1 MVVVWFVTMP
11 NSVKQFTCQHL
22 NPFKIKEVRLLCAIV
37 SRQNVSLLG
46 DSRPMCPR
54 PGRPDVRRLFS
65 GEPPPNPIRHERKTD
80 CAITRGMCAEMSHIG
95 PKTTPRVRRI
105 FPGESCDP
113 PGKEAT
119 SLARGKAVCDG
130 KRPLRRCRRAG
141 RFWKSELAR
150 DLRQAVQHGGTLGG
164 RKPRK
169 EFFA

>member
-1 MVVVWFVTMP
+1 MVVVLVCCDAEFSEAIHMP
-11 NSVKQFTCQHL
+11 TFESIQNQGNATS
-22 NPFKIKEVRLLCAIV
+22 LCHCFETECLTFG
-37 SRQNVSLLG
+37 RQ
-46 DSRPMCPR
+46 P
-54 PGRPDVRRLFS
+54 PDVSPPGPAGCPPAIFRRI
-65 GEPPPNPIRHERKTD
+65 PPNPIRHERKTD

-150 DLRQAVQHGGTLGG
+150 DLRQAVQHGGALGG